1 MTRTE
6 LVSRVANKAGL
17 TKRAADA
24 VVEEVVVAVAEALR
38 SGGGPVR
45 VHGLGIF
52 EVVQRAAKVGRNPRT
67 GERVDIPAG
76 KAVRFRAAR
85 GLRNSVARGRR
96 ESVA

>member
-1 MTRTE
+1 MTKSE
-6 LVSRVANKAGL
+6 LVSLVADKAGL
-17 TKRAADA
+17 TKRDAARALDA
-24 VVEEVVVAVAEALR
+24 VVAAVGVGLDAGEQ
-38 SGGGPVR
+38 VR
-45 VHGLGIF
+45 VDGLGIF
-52 EVVQRAAKVGRNPRT
+52 EVVPRAAKVGRNPRT